1 MTNIR
6 TRFLAIAAAS
16 LMLAGTTA
24 PVQAAPAQR
33 AGAAIQGQNQSA
45 SADRKI
51 CVRMEMPNTR
61 LPRKVCRTQSEWDR
75 AGGLPTSD

>member
-24 PVQAAPAQR
+24 PAQAAPAQR
-33 AGAAIQGQNQSA
+33 AGATIQGQNQSA
-45 SADRKI
+45 STDRKI
-51 CVRMEMPNTR
+51 CIRMEMPNTR

-75 AGGLPTSD
+75 AGGVPTAD